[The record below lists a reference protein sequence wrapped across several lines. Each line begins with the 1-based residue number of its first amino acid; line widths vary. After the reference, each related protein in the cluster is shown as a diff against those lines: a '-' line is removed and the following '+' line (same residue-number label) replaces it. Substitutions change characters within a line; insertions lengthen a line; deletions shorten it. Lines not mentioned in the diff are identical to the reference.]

1 MHAKIPD
8 SDPSTTAG
16 PAYDTLSAP
25 GTAETKVQR
34 SRFLAE
40 AHPAADEQEARAF
53 LDGMTKRHH
62 DARHHCFAW
71 RLGHGSNLIEF
82 RSDAGEPS
90 GSAGEPILNALRQ
103 ADVTDTVAVV
113 ARWFGGVKLGTGGL
127 GRAYRQAATEAL
139 GQATRKRIYLGTEL
153 KLHFPYPLQ
162 KTVSHLLEAQC
173 GHTLNEQYDQ
183 AVTWTVWLP
192 DHRVDDFTVVVLDAG
207 QGKLTL
213 ERLD

>member
-1 MHAKIPD
+1 MHAKSPD
-8 SDPSTTAG
+8 HDPTTTEG
-16 PAYDTLSAP
+16 PSYDTLSSP
-25 GTAETKVQR
+25 GAAETKVQR

-40 AHPAADEQEARAF
+40 VHPAANEKEARAF
-53 LDGMTKRHH
+53 LDAMTRRHH

-71 RLGHGSNLIEF
+71 RLGHGPNLIEF

-139 GQATRKRIYLGTEL
+139 DQAPRKRVFLGTDL
-153 KLHFPYPLQ
+153 KLQFPYPLQ
-162 KTVSHLLEAQC
+162 KTASHLLEAHG
-173 GHTLNEQYDQ
+173 GHKLAEQYDQ

-192 DHRVDDFTVVVLDAG
+192 DHRVEDFVVIVLDAG
-207 QGKLTL
+207 RGKLTL